1 MRSEDGT
8 DLPSEIMWTTSPFGR
23 HRPCFSASQTR
34 KQSAADES
42 LSNHPRKSG
51 HPVSGANRK
60 AASVADLPDAWTV
73 PQRNRAVTRK
83 ATILDPVSNELSNSM
98 WKHTQPDYISACP
111 INQLFPHGE
120 SLKYF
125 PESCRLATQLKGV
138 AGSDAGGIY
147 LRGKT

>member
-1 MRSEDGT
+1 MALTSPR
-8 DLPSEIMWTTSPFGR
+8 EIMWTTSPFGR

-60 AASVADLPDAWTV
+60 AASVADLPEAWTV
-73 PQRNRAVTRK
+73 PQRNRAVTRQ

-98 WKHTQPDYISACP
+98 WKHTQPDCISACP
-111 INQLFPHGE
+111 INQLFLHG
-120 SLKYF
+120 YRCDIF
-125 PESCRLATQLKGV
+125 RKG
-138 AGSDAGGIY
+138 AA
-147 LRGKT
+147 LE